1 MRSLIGLTVLALT
14 VLGSGCVQVRMDTEI
29 TRDGSGST
37 TISYRMNRPVADA
50 ISRLASYQA
59 GGPEAIQDYPAA
71 MDLRRER
78 IDTVCRATG
87 AELVDHTFADDAEG
101 RRLSMTLAFPRIEV
115 LSQVFAELDDA
126 PGGERRELRL
136 VRTPQDDYHLTSV
149 AASPAEA
156 AADTALPPAGQWA
169 PEDTHAAMRD
179 MFVLL
184 DHREELDVRITV
196 TVPGEVINSN
206 AMEVSDR
213 TSIWVLNAATT
224 GQPESPDFTPDILFS
239 GEDLE
244 LPTAA
249 SDPGSGR

>member
-1 MRSLIGLTVLALT
+1 MRPLIGLMVAALS

-29 TRDGSGST
+29 AADGSGST
-37 TISYRMNRPVADA
+37 TISYHMSRPVADA

-59 GGPEAIQDYPAA
+59 GGPEAIHDYADA

-87 AELVDHTFADDAEG
+87 ARLLDHTFVDDPQG
-101 RRLSMTLAFPRIEV
+101 RRLSMTLAFPRVEV
-115 LSQVFAELDDA
+115 LSHVFAELDDS

-136 VRTPQDDYHLTSV
+136 VRTAQGDYHLTSV
-149 AASPAEA
+149 AMTSAEA
-156 AADTALPPAGQWA
+156 VVDEAMPPAGQWA
-169 PEDTHAAMRD
+169 PEDTHAAMQD
-179 MFVLL
+179 LFVLL

-196 TVPGEVINSN
+196 TVPGEVISSN

-213 TSIWVLNAATT
+213 TSIWFVNAATT

-239 GEDLE
+239 GEGLE
-244 LPTAA
+244 GPA
-249 SDPGSGR
+249 SANDPATDR